1 MPSFSKLGFSM
12 PTAESFQPERLQAA
26 LRPALASAEADQG
39 LQAYRAFYGLPEG
52 CEHRLGRLSQG
63 GYELVCSCGYR
74 RSPAP
79 R

>member
-63 GYELVCSCGYR
+63 GYELAV
-74 RSPAP
+74 
-79 R
+79 